1 MSLIQALPAGPLDIV
16 GDIHGEFDALC
27 QLMTHLG
34 YDVDGHHP
42 EGRTLVFVGDF
53 CDRGPNSPA
62 VLALAQKLVQSGRA
76 VAVLG
81 NHEINLLRED
91 AKDGSGWYFD
101 ARVERDHEKFAP
113 FQRPTAQQRQEIMT
127 FLSELPIALERQDLR
142 VVHAAW
148 QDAQIKAVRSL
159 PQGSVRKEYDQWEQV
174 AQRQAWASALQVR
187 IEQELVQWPHGLESR
202 QLQPPFLHAHAE
214 LEANKQML
222 NPIKVLTSGVEQGG
236 TVPFFSGG
244 KWRFAERMPWWDAYT
259 DPTPVV
265 VGHYWRRVHKIDRG
279 TVDKGDVDLFEH
291 TNPFAWHGQRGNV
304 FCVDFSAGGRWLER
318 KLGGTLGHNF
328 KLGAL
333 RWPERVLQFDDG
345 HVQATTGFCA
355 SGIASDHRVFPE

>member
-1 MSLIQALPAGPLDIV
+1 MSLIQTLPAGPLDIV
-16 GDIHGEFDALC
+16 GDIHGEFDALR
-27 QLMTHLG
+27 QLMAHLG
-34 YDVDGHHP
+34 YDAEGRHP
-42 EGRTLVFVGDF
+42 DGRTLVFVGDF

-62 VLALAQKLVQSGRA
+62 VLELAQKLVQTCRA

-91 AKDGSGWYFD
+91 AKDGSGWFFD

-113 FQRPTAQQRQEIMT
+113 FQRPTLQQRQEIVA
-127 FLSELPIALERQDLR
+127 FLSALPIALERPDLR

-148 QDAQIKAVRSL
+148 QEAQIEALRHL
-159 PQGSVRKEYDQWEQV
+159 PRGSVRNEYDQWEQV
-174 AQRQAWASALQVR
+174 AQQQARESALQER
-187 IEQELVQWPHGLESR
+187 MEQELEQWTHGLENSQR
-202 QLQPPFLHAHAE
+202 QPPFLHAHAE
-214 LEANKQML
+214 FEANKQML

-236 TVPFFSGG
+236 TAPFFSGG

-265 VGHYWRRVHKIDRG
+265 VGHYWRRVNKIDRG
-279 TVDKGDVDLFEH
+279 AVGKGDVDLFENTH
-291 TNPFAWHGQRGNV
+291 PFAWHGQRGNV

-318 KLGGTLGHNF
+318 KSGVTVGHDF
-328 KLGAL
+328 KLAAL

-345 HVQATTGFCA
+345 HEQATIGF
-355 SGIASDHRVFPE
+355 GE